1 MIKVGITGN
10 IGSGK
15 SMVCSIFEQL
25 KVPVFYADTEAKKL
39 YSNPGIYAQMTA
51 RFGTGI
57 YQSDK
62 SILPAKLAQIIFG
75 NEEHRRFVTSIL
87 YPALHER
94 YAEWLIE
101 NETADYILYEAAILF
116 ETGNNS
122 LFDAMIVVDAPIALR
137 LQRVMLRDG
146 SNEKDVLE
154 KMNLQWS
161 DEKKAGRADFV
172 IRNDGKSL
180 LIPQVMEIHRM
191 LISKA

>member
-1 MIKVGITGN
+1 MKKIGITGN

-25 KVPVFYADTEAKKL
+25 KVPVFYADSEAKKL
-39 YSNPGIYAQMTA
+39 YNKTDIYTQMTA

-62 SILPAKLAQIIFG
+62 SILPAKLGQIIFG

-94 YAEWLIE
+94 YAEWLKE

-122 LFDAMIVVDAPIALR
+122 LFDAMIVVDAPLALR
-137 LQRVMLRDG
+137 LKRVIQRDG
-146 SNEKDVLE
+146 SNEEQVRA
-154 KMNLQWS
+154 KMRLQWS
-161 DEKKAGRADFV
+161 DEQKAALADFV
-172 IRNDGKSL
+172 IYNDGQNL
-180 LIPQVMEIHRM
+180 LIPQVLCIHKK
-191 LISKA
+191 LLAK

>member
-1 MIKVGITGN
+1 MKKIGITGN

-15 SMVCSIFEQL
+15 SLVCSIFEQL
-25 KVPVFYADTEAKKL
+25 KVPVFYADSEAKKL
-39 YSNPGIYAQMTA
+39 YSKADIYAQMTA

-62 SILPAKLAQIIFG
+62 SILPAKLGQIIFG
-75 NEEHRRFVTSIL
+75 DEEHRRFVTSIL

-94 YAEWLIE
+94 YAEWLKE

-122 LFDAMIVVDAPIALR
+122 LFDAMIVVDAPIAIR
-137 LQRVMLRDG
+137 QQRVMLRDG
-146 SNEKDVLE
+146 SNEKEVLE
-154 KMNLQWS
+154 KMKLQWS
-161 DEKKAGRADFV
+161 DERKACLADFV

-180 LIPQVMEIHRM
+180 LIPQVMEIHRQ
-191 LISKA
+191 LVCRK